1 MFKSYTSNDNLLLP
15 PCLGDFI
22 PQNDPVR
29 VVHRIIEQINLEKL
43 YRRYSPQG
51 CSAYHPRMM
60 LQILVYAYLRNIYS
74 SRRIEEFCR
83 NDIRFM
89 WLTGNVTP
97 DHNTI
102 NRFRSSRLK
111 DVLKTIFATI
121 VKFLVAEGFVS
132 LDVACTDGTKME
144 AILVYAYLR
153 NIYSSRRI
161 EEFCR
166 NDIRFMWLTGN
177 VTPDHNT
184 INRFRSS
191 RLKDVLKTIFATIV
205 KFLVAEGFV
214 SLDVACTDGTKME
227 ADANRYTFV
236 WGKSIHTRISRIAE
250 QLEEIWQY
258 AESVTKQELRDSA
271 PITYQDITP
280 EKVEKALCQ
289 IDDALNGVDADR
301 KMKAKVRRVRK
312 SWPEQ
317 LRKYE
322 SQGKILD
329 GRNSYSKTDNDAT
342 FMRMK
347 EDHMRNGQL
356 KPGYN
361 PQISTN
367 RQFILNYTIH
377 QCAGDT
383 STYPLHMD
391 NFHSLY
397 GRYPDVSVCD
407 AGYGSEENYLYA
419 FRHGIE
425 TFIKYNNFHKEQ
437 KRNFRNDPFLSANFY
452 YNEETD
458 GMYCPMGQR
467 MERLSDARRITD
479 NGFVQTI
486 SRYRARN
493 CKGCPLRCRCHRSRS
508 ERIVQVNHRLRKIKE
523 REREKLLSDEG
534 LKYRSQRPQDVEAVF
549 GNLKNNK
556 HFKRFHLRGLKKV
569 EIEFGLLAIAH
580 NLAKVAS

>member
-1 MFKSYTSNDNLLLP
+1 MVFFVSAKNRASPNFAQSELARLPKFLYLRESSQYIPKIMFKNYTSNDNLLLP

-29 VVHRIIEQINLEKL
+29 VVHRIIEQINLEEL
-43 YRRYSPQG
+43 YRRYSPKG

-60 LQILVYAYLRNIYS
+60 LQ
-74 SRRIEEFCR
+74 
-83 NDIRFM
+83 
-89 WLTGNVTP
+89 
-97 DHNTI
+97 
-102 NRFRSSRLK
+102 
-111 DVLKTIFATI
+111 
-121 VKFLVAEGFVS
+121 
-132 LDVACTDGTKME
+132 
-144 AILVYAYLR
+144 ILVYAYLR

-258 AESVTKQELRDSA
+258 AESVTKQELRDST
-271 PITYQDITP
+271 PVTYQDITP

-322 SQGKILD
+322 SQGKIVSIRPTTGIKPLYTTIATITM
-329 GRNSYSKTDNDAT
+329 NLIVSAAIVLLNPYVTVYISYKIPPFALSV
-342 FMRMK
+342 
-347 EDHMRNGQL
+347 H
-356 KPGYN
+356 
-361 PQISTN
+361 I
-367 RQFILNYTIH
+367 
-377 QCAGDT
+377 
-383 STYPLHMD
+383 
-391 NFHSLY
+391 
-397 GRYPDVSVCD
+397 PDVSASIYVEVDSKVLLGLPFCD
-407 AGYGSEENYLYA
+407 KA
-419 FRHGIE
+419 FVR
-425 TFIKYNNFHKEQ
+425 
-437 KRNFRNDPFLSANFY
+437 
-452 YNEETD
+452 
-458 GMYCPMGQR
+458 
-467 MERLSDARRITD
+467 
-479 NGFVQTI
+479 
-486 SRYRARN
+486 
-493 CKGCPLRCRCHRSRS
+493 
-508 ERIVQVNHRLRKIKE
+508 
-523 REREKLLSDEG
+523 
-534 LKYRSQRPQDVEAVF
+534 
-549 GNLKNNK
+549 
-556 HFKRFHLRGLKKV
+556 
-569 EIEFGLLAIAH
+569 
-580 NLAKVAS
+580 

>member
-1 MFKSYTSNDNLLLP
+1 MSSQNHKKNEAVSKYFEMAFFCVRKKNRASPNFAKPELARFPNFLYLRESSLDIPKIMFKSYTSNDNLLLP

-29 VVHRIIEQINLEKL
+29 VVHRIIEQINLEEL
-43 YRRYSPQG
+43 YRRYSPKG

-74 SRRIEEFCR
+74 SRRIEDFCR

-111 DVLKTIFATI
+111 DVLKTVFATI
-121 VKFLVAEGFVS
+121 VKFLVVEGFVS

-144 AILVYAYLR
+144 A
-153 NIYSSRRI
+153 N
-161 EEFCR
+161 
-166 NDIRFMWLTGN
+166 
-177 VTPDHNT
+177 
-184 INRFRSS
+184 
-191 RLKDVLKTIFATIV
+191 
-205 KFLVAEGFV
+205 
-214 SLDVACTDGTKME
+214 
-227 ADANRYTFV
+227 ANRYTFV

-271 PITYQDITP
+271 PVTYQDITP
-280 EKVEKALCQ
+280 EKVEKALGQ
-289 IDDALNGVDADR
+289 IDDALNGVGADR

-347 EDHMRNGQL
+347 EDHMKNGQL

-361 PQISTN
+361 SQISTN
-367 RQFILNYTIH
+367 KQFILNYTLH
-377 QCAGDT
+377 QCVGDT

-391 NFHSLY
+391 DFHSLY

-407 AGYGSEENYLYA
+407 AGYGEVKRTICMLSDMALKLSLSTIIFIRNRKGTSETTRFCLP
-419 FRHGIE
+419 
-425 TFIKYNNFHKEQ
+425 TFIIMRKMMVCTVLWGREWK
-437 KRNFRNDPFLSANFY
+437 DS
-452 YNEETD
+452 
-458 GMYCPMGQR
+458 PM
-467 MERLSDARRITD
+467 
-479 NGFVQTI
+479 
-486 SRYRARN
+486 
-493 CKGCPLRCRCHRSRS
+493 
-508 ERIVQVNHRLRKIKE
+508 
-523 REREKLLSDEG
+523 
-534 LKYRSQRPQDVEAVF
+534 
-549 GNLKNNK
+549 
-556 HFKRFHLRGLKKV
+556 
-569 EIEFGLLAIAH
+569 
-580 NLAKVAS
+580 

>member
-29 VVHRIIEQINLEKL
+29 VVHRIIEQINLEEL
-43 YRRYSPQG
+43 YRKYSTKG

-60 LQILVYAYLRNIYS
+60 LQ
-74 SRRIEEFCR
+74 
-83 NDIRFM
+83 
-89 WLTGNVTP
+89 
-97 DHNTI
+97 
-102 NRFRSSRLK
+102 
-111 DVLKTIFATI
+111 
-121 VKFLVAEGFVS
+121 
-132 LDVACTDGTKME
+132 
-144 AILVYAYLR
+144 ILVYAYLR

-377 QCAGDT
+377 QCWAIPPPILCIWMISIPSTADT
-383 STYPLHMD
+383 LTCL
-391 NFHSLY
+391 
-397 GRYPDVSVCD
+397 SVMSD
-407 AGYGSEENYLYA
+407 TEV
-419 FRHGIE
+419 
-425 TFIKYNNFHKEQ
+425 
-437 KRNFRNDPFLSANFY
+437 KR
-452 YNEETD
+452 TIC
-458 GMYCPMGQR
+458 M
-467 MERLSDARRITD
+467 LSDMAL
-479 NGFVQTI
+479 
-486 SRYRARN
+486 
-493 CKGCPLRCRCHRSRS
+493 KPL
-508 ERIVQVNHRLRKIKE
+508 
-523 REREKLLSDEG
+523 
-534 LKYRSQRPQDVEAVF
+534 
-549 GNLKNNK
+549 
-556 HFKRFHLRGLKKV
+556 
-569 EIEFGLLAIAH
+569 
-580 NLAKVAS
+580 